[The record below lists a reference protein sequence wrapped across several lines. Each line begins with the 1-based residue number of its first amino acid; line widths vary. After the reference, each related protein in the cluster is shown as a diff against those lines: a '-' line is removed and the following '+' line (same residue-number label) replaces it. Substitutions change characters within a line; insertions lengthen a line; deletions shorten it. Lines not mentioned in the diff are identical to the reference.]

1 MSTFLPILG
10 VVLVL
15 YFLFALYQ
23 NVAIV
28 LPKVNEI
35 WECPQENLKII
46 CTRVEGRHVVCT
58 MYHNDRI
65 IEDVH
70 IGKAFCSYD
79 ASYKDVVEGK
89 EQIVGAFAGNFLFRT
104 SDYLYIRGNM
114 DGEKGKHIMK
124 FFIS

>member
-1 MSTFLPILG
+1 
-10 VVLVL
+10 
-15 YFLFALYQ
+15 
-23 NVAIV
+23 
-28 LPKVNEI
+28 
-35 WECPQENLKII
+35 
-46 CTRVEGRHVVCT
+46 

-79 ASYKDVVEGK
+79 ARYKDVVDGK
-89 EQIVGAFAGNFLFRT
+89 EQIVGAFAGNFLFRN
-104 SDYLYIRGNM
+104 SDFLYIRGNM

>member
-35 WECPQENLKII
+35 WECPQENLKLI
-46 CTRVEGRHVVCT
+46 CT

-79 ASYKDVVEGK
+79 ASYKDVVDGK
-89 EQIVGAFAGNFLFRT
+89 EQIVGAFAGNFLFRN
-104 SDYLYIRGNM
+104 SDFLYIRGNM

>member
-10 VVLVL
+10 VLLVL

-23 NVAIV
+23 NVEIV

-79 ASYKDVVEGK
+79 ASYKDVVDGK

>member
-10 VVLVL
+10 VLLVL

-79 ASYKDVVEGK
+79 ASYKDVVDGK
-89 EQIVGAFAGNFLFRT
+89 EQIVGAFAGNCLFLRP
-104 SDYLYIRGNM
+104 YYPLYKGNQ
-114 DGEKGKHIMK
+114 K
-124 FFIS
+124 F

>member
-10 VVLVL
+10 VLLVL

-70 IGKAFCSYD
+70 IGKAFVLMMLVI
-79 ASYKDVVEGK
+79 KM
-89 EQIVGAFAGNFLFRT
+89 L
-104 SDYLYIRGNM
+104 
-114 DGEKGKHIMK
+114 
-124 FFIS
+124 

>member
-10 VVLVL
+10 VCLVI

-23 NVAIV
+23 GVAIV

-35 WECPQENLKII
+35 WECPQQNLKLI
-46 CTRVEGRHVVCT
+46 CTRLEGRHVVCT
-58 MYHNDRI
+58 MYHDDKI

-79 ASYKDVVEGK
+79 ASYKDIVDGK
-89 EQIVGAFAGNFLFRT
+89 EQIVGAFSGNFLFKAGGCI
-104 SDYLYIRGNM
+104 YIRGEFP
-114 DGEKGKHIMK
+114 GEKGKRIMK

>member
-1 MSTFLPILG
+1 MKYGCALKKILKLF
-10 VVLVL
+10 VLELRVDM
-15 YFLFALYQ
+15 LFAQ
-23 NVAIV
+23 CI
-28 LPKVNEI
+28 
-35 WECPQENLKII
+35 
-46 CTRVEGRHVVCT
+46 
-58 MYHNDRI
+58 HNDRI

-79 ASYKDVVEGK
+79 ASYKDVVDGK